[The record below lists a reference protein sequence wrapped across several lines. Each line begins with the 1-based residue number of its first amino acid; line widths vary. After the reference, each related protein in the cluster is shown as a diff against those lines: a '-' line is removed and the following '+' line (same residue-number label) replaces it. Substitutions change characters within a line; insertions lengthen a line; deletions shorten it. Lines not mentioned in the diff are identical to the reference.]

1 MSPTVPPISVMIRS
15 GASLGSTPGDPAAS
29 ARASGD
35 QLIGDVRDDLDRL
48 AEILTTALLV
58 DDPLVDLAGRHIG
71 AAVQVH
77 VQEALVVADVEVGL
91 SAVLGDEDL
100 SVLER
105 VHRAGVDI
113 EVRIELLHR
122 HRQPTRSEA
131 QVSEGA
137 GGEALAAEG

>member
-1 MSPTVPPISVMIRS
+1 M
-15 GASLGSTPGDPAAS
+15 
-29 ARASGD
+29 
-35 QLIGDVRDDLDRL
+35 RDDLDRL
-48 AEILTTALLV
+48 AEILTPALLV

-91 SAVLGDEDL
+91 RAVLGDEDL
-100 SVLER
+100 AVLER

-113 EVRIELLHR
+113 EVGIELLHR
-122 HRQPTRSEA
+122 HRQPTRSK

-137 GGEALAAEG
+137 GGEALAEG